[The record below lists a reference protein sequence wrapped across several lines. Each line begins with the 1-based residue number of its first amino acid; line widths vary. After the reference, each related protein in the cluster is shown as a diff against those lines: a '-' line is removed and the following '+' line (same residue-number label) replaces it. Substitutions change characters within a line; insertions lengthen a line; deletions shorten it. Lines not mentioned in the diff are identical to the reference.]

1 MKITVRLQDA
11 EIVYEQKMDETAY
24 PALAN
29 EHQRPIV
36 IKSIKEL
43 VTEVIRLKSQK
54 PESKNEPTT
63 GKPIQ

>member
-1 MKITVRLQDA
+1 MKITVKLQEA

-29 EHQRPIV
+29 ELQQAHI

-43 VTEVIRLKSQK
+43 VSEVIRLKAQK
-54 PESKNEPTT
+54 
-63 GKPIQ
+63 Q